1 MLVRE
6 RNGKTAVAKLCMYYV
21 AAVLLTFNSSD
32 NSFSL
37 GNLSP
42 AEKRFSIVI
51 IDNNVSA
58 ILCESTLFF
67 MGYITSAF
75 LILYY
80 VRLSAS
86 NKIENTIYTAHRLN
100 LECRPPAKH
109 FPGGT
114 TVNPGGLQY
123 INQERYM

>member
-1 MLVRE
+1 MIFRVGLLKLDILFLKWKCCKIRMASLRVVR
-6 RNGKTAVAKLCMYYV
+6 
-21 AAVLLTFNSSD
+21 LTFNSSD

-58 ILCESTLFF
+58 ILCESILFF

-75 LILYY
+75 FDIILCVAVNFKQKRKYY
-80 VRLSAS
+80 VS
-86 NKIENTIYTAHRLN
+86 IY
-100 LECRPPAKH
+100 E
-109 FPGGT
+109 
-114 TVNPGGLQY
+114 
-123 INQERYM
+123 